1 MPPCRGPS
9 SSRVGVILQ
18 AFPTTA
24 ARRALMAATTR
35 SMLSA
40 IRKREFAA
48 EWIRFMTGRTDGR
61 GRACPTDLCVT
72 QLCARGAGASV
83 FDCQKKWKQR
93 LPCHCHH
100 RERTFPGDS
109 RSAGRFS
116 STSPKPPPF
125 ALVRI
130 WRFDFETLP
139 PPRPTPGRNIWT
151 TTRQSSMSLAPF
163 TTAPFMPARYPAGRG
178 QGLIPKT
185 TMASEHDLL

>member
-1 MPPCRGPS
+1 MDQ
-9 SSRVGVILQ
+9 LHD
-18 AFPTTA
+18 
-24 ARRALMAATTR
+24 
-35 SMLSA
+35 
-40 IRKREFAA
+40 RKN
-48 EWIRFMTGRTDGR
+48 

-72 QLCARGAGASV
+72 QLCARGAGASE

-93 LPCHCHH
+93 LPCHCHHH

-125 ALVRI
+125 VRSFVRF
-130 WRFDFETLP
+130 WRFDFETAIFLLVRHLTEISGRRRDSLQCHWRPSRP
-139 PPRPTPGRNIWT
+139 PHSCPPA
-151 TTRQSSMSLAPF
+151 TR
-163 TTAPFMPARYPAGRG
+163 PAGRG